1 MALIYDTLKPF
12 FVAKEV
18 NEDNFVAKLFH
29 KATFGFLILGAAL
42 VASNQY
48 IGDPIKCNQPLDKN
62 MDVDLLT
69 TSCWIHGSYHL
80 PPKFLEEASEKLPAF
95 CARKSQD
102 SDLTDEELLKETDTL
117 YYQWVPFMLI
127 INAIIFIIPHQLWK
141 ALSGG
146 YLKKFCNKSTMNR
159 DAHTTNEHFRDLAQY
174 HADFFHEKRN
184 QNWLHFIKFLAYEFL
199 NLVALIT
206 VFNMTDNF
214 LDNNFNSYGAKVINH
229 TMQNEIVRATHF
241 DPMCNAFPT
250 LVSCSFIRPAVT
262 KENIDTIS
270 TMCILSQNII
280 NEKIY
285 LFLWFW
291 YVLLFTLSAF
301 LFIYRMALIIVPG
314 LRMTLMGLKF
324 KRNAFSEVASFINN
338 DCDISDWFLLYQIAD
353 NVDSYFLEQFVI
365 ELISKSHRS
374 QNHDESNCQNNDE
387 GKELIEND
395 GGEDVAFA

>member
-159 DAHTTNEHFRDLAQY
+159 DAETTNEHFRDLARY
-174 HADFFHEKRN
+174 HADFFHERRN
-184 QNWLHFIKFLAYEFL
+184 QNWLYFIKFLAYEFF
-199 NLVALIT
+199 NLVALIV
-206 VFNMTDNF
+206 VFVMTDSF
-214 LDNNFNSYGAKVINH
+214 LNNYFNTYGSDVISH
-229 TMQNEIVRATHF
+229 ARKEDVVRSNQH

-250 LVSCSFIRPAVT
+250 LVS
-262 KENIDTIS
+262 KIS
-270 TMCILSQNII
+270 Q
-280 NEKIY
+280 
-285 LFLWFW
+285 
-291 YVLLFTLSAF
+291 
-301 LFIYRMALIIVPG
+301 
-314 LRMTLMGLKF
+314 
-324 KRNAFSEVASFINN
+324 
-338 DCDISDWFLLYQIAD
+338 
-353 NVDSYFLEQFVI
+353 
-365 ELISKSHRS
+365 
-374 QNHDESNCQNNDE
+374 
-387 GKELIEND
+387 
-395 GGEDVAFA
+395 

>member
-48 IGDPIKCNQPLDKN
+48 IGDPIKCNKPTGHDN

-69 TSCWIHGSYHL
+69 KSCWIHGSYHL
-80 PPKFLEEASEKLPAF
+80 PPKFLEKASEKLPAF
-95 CARKSQD
+95 CARKSQEREF
-102 SDLTDEELLKETDTL
+102 TDEELLKETDTL

-159 DAHTTNEHFRDLAQY
+159 DADTTNEHFRDLARY
-174 HADFFHEKRN
+174 HADFFHERRN
-184 QNWLHFIKFLAYEFL
+184 QNWLYFIKFLAYEFF
-199 NLVALIT
+199 NLVALIV
-206 VFNMTDNF
+206 VFVMTDSF
-214 LDNNFNSYGAKVINH
+214 LNNYFNSYGSDVISYANKADV
-229 TMQNEIVRATHF
+229 VRSNQH

-250 LVSCSFIRPAVT
+250 LVSCSFLKPSVT
-262 KENIDTIS
+262 GNLDSIS

-291 YVLLFTLSAF
+291 YVLLFALSALLIF
-301 LFIYRMALIIVPG
+301 YRMALIFIPG
-314 LRMTLMGLKF
+314 LRMTLLQLKF
-324 KRNAFSEVASFINN
+324 KRNAFSKVTNFLRR
-338 DCDISDWFLLYQIAD
+338 DCDISDWFILYQIAD
-353 NVDSYFLEQFVI
+353 NVDSYFLEQFVL
-365 ELISKSHRS
+365 ELSSKSECCETE
-374 QNHDESNCQNNDE
+374 DEDKNLIAMNN
-387 GKELIEND
+387 L
-395 GGEDVAFA
+395 